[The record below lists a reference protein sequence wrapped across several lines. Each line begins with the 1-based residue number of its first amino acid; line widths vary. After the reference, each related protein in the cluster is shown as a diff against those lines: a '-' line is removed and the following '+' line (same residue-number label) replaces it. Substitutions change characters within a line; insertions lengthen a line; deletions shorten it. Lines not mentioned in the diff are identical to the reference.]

1 MLERQAQ
8 PTDIS
13 PTRWEVNFA
22 TTNHLELAL
31 QLAKTHNYKALEWL
45 ILLKN
50 DALEGIQSHIAL
62 DSHYPTGI
70 ALVRETPT
78 SNTTNPLPPGH
89 PLIESNNLLLR
100 ALSTFRGID
109 WALTK
114 ANKTDI
120 QLQLRNSFLHL
131 IEEIKQFQSQV
142 SQGQS
147 PYSDL
152 ASMERIFNL
161 FLKHA
166 LIQAGLTDGL
176 NTEQDFESI
185 LTHYRNLAST
195 LDPAKSMVTIQH
207 YDSITH
213 TETAYP
219 ITQKTPVQLEQ
230 LRVMAS
236 PETSGENFHSAHVP
250 AFRIANAYFYEL
262 ITQQDRRL
270 PAGCRSTIAPTVKNA
285 YVVHNQLRAADNSL
299 IAELWLTR
307 GGSLAYIGPGEIE
320 DSSNNFV
327 VANLEQLQ
335 EHVAR
340 LRYQRSDHTDTKL
353 HLAILLTNSRLESQ
367 STIVAT
373 SKAGKE
379 RFNTQHEKF
388 LVGWSDIPLN
398 AEGFLTR
405 PLEISSTIKAI
416 ARESQT
422 TLPSQV
428 PEIISPSNFGKLLQ
442 ARTLNPIKFYRICQ
456 GSRLEKAVNVIN
468 IASQDPET
476 TSYVACASGQ
486 DRTGT
491 ALEAVIQQWLI
502 THNITHQQIYA
513 TRAVGYHNA
522 LLAGLATPGSTG
534 MKRSSQPSDFF
545 PSAMIERFYRPS
557 ADTNADTLHS
567 NPLITIKEAMVAAH
581 KETLA
586 AAKNGTQEKIRC
598 ALTTWLLIEELNQKP
613 AVSFRADSVAQSAYT
628 TFAQLPAER
637 ETSELLEKISTAM
650 QSDAPDLLTLAQ
662 EVTAKKMLYKNSMFE
677 QLDELIQLLQTRFS
691 PTPPAMATM

>member
-22 TTNHLELAL
+22 TTNHLDLAL
-31 QLAKTHNYKALEWL
+31 QLAKTHNYKELEWL

-307 GGSLAYIGPGEIE
+307 GGTLVYTGPGERLEQI
-320 DSSNNFV
+320 NTFAK
-327 VANLEQLQ
+327 ANLEQLQ

-340 LRYQRSDHTDTKL
+340 LRYQHSDHTNTKL
-353 HLAILLTNSRLESQ
+353 HLAILLTGYTPDEQTMVSHSHQAKESLN
-367 STIVAT
+367 
-373 SKAGKE
+373 KE
-379 RFNTQHEKF
+379 KSNQALF
-388 LVGWSDIPLN
+388 WSHIPLN
-398 AEGFLTR
+398 ELGLAHV
-405 PLEISSTIKAI
+405 ISISNIVRTLAKTNRKSLPSAWFDTNKADRLIKAVQIITI
-416 ARESQT
+416 AMLAPDVT
-422 TLPSQV
+422 NY
-428 PEIISPSNFGKLLQ
+428 IS
-442 ARTLNPIKFYRICQ
+442 
-456 GSRLEKAVNVIN
+456 
-468 IASQDPET
+468 
-476 TSYVACASGQ
+476 CASGQ

-491 ALEAVIQQWLI
+491 ACEAVIQRWLTI
-502 THNITHQQIYA
+502 HGILLDKVQQ
-513 TRAVGYHNA
+513 TRSLGIHNA
-522 LLAGLATPGSTG
+522 VLANLATPGSTG
-534 MKRSSQPSDFF
+534 MKPQSTPGDYF
-545 PSAMIERFYRPS
+545 PLYLKNRLYRNS
-557 ADTNADTLHS
+557 ADTGADTD
-567 NPLITIKEAMVAAH
+567 NATPLITEEQALVKAHEAILWANNINEM
-581 KETLA
+581 
-586 AAKNGTQEKIRC
+586 RC
-598 ALTTWLLIEELNQKP
+598 ALHTWITLALYYSINIIVMDEPSSPYARLHTYARPPLPIDITHTLLQELAAIFNKENING
-613 AVSFRADSVAQSAYT
+613 DSIT
-628 TFAQLPAER
+628 M
-637 ETSELLEKISTAM
+637 LLETMASMKQRYLTE
-650 QSDAPDLLTLAQ
+650 DDLVFTEMEGVLNAVQ
-662 EVTAKKMLYKNSMFE
+662 P
-677 QLDELIQLLQTRFS
+677 ILQ
-691 PTPPAMATM
+691 PNTPLSCRMA